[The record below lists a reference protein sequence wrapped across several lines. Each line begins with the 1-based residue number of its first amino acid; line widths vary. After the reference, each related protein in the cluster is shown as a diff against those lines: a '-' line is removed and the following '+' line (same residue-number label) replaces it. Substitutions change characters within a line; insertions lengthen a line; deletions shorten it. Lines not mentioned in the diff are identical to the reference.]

1 MKIILDANLSYRLVK
16 KLTDDF
22 PECLHVSKTGLPIPA
37 SDVAIWDWAKING
50 YVIVVSNDEDF
61 RFLLERFGS
70 PPKVILLKT
79 GNKSTEQIA
88 TILRQNKSGIVD
100 LAESNDTDLLEI
112 Y

>member
-1 MKIILDANLSYRLVK
+1 MKILLDANLSYRLVK

-88 TILRQNKSGIVD
+88 AILRQNKSGIVD
-100 LAESNDTDLLEI
+100 LAESDDTDLLEI